1 MSYRIDP
8 NGYCS
13 IDGCSRPKLHGE
25 EVCALCL
32 VKVTDPESGFG
43 SSAESLSQN
52 PRELQPEVVD
62 YLALEAKLP
71 RCVAYL
77 SQAGDV
83 ITLELTGEPKFTEAD
98 VEIVA
103 SALSSRSRKAA

>member
-8 NGYCS
+8 AGYCTT
-13 IDGCSRPKLHGE
+13 DGCSRPKATGE
-25 EVCALCL
+25 DLCPLCL
-32 VKVTDPESGFG
+32 GQGLD
-43 SSAESLSQN
+43 AEAGTTSVPARPAVSQL
-52 PRELQPEVVD
+52 PDIR
-62 YLALEAKLP
+62 AREAKPP

-98 VEIVA
+98 VELVA
-103 SALSSRSRKAA
+103 YTLSTRRTAA